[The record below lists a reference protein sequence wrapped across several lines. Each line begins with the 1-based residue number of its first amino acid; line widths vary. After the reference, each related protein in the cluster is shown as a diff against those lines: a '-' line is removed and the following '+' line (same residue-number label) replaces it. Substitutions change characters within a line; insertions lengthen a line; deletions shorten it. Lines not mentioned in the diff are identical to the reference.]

1 MKPTKKMLVRALL
14 LPQLLVPA
22 AHPALS
28 TVRILRPVRAH
39 PFVTMAA
46 AQELELVDLEEDT
59 LLFRMAADNV
69 LELSVD
75 GTRHCPSIKSIE
87 YDVTQGATGAERGQ
101 FQFQPERQL
110 QQAEALRALAAQTG
124 VPFRELDTP
133 LPPSIEALLVD
144 DDLKE
149 SRPGV
154 RILYNRVLH
163 VYPNEDAALEAIA
176 RNSALVLP
184 YLNKPFH
191 IDGSWQVLT
200 EKMSEAEA
208 LEVITKNPGVLTSN
222 PIGLRGASERTLGGG
237 RGSHRR
243 RHVAHLRW
251 LHYILPG
258 VFDDG
263 RQSVLSR
270 HGIRK
275 WQESEAQR
283 PTGTALGTARHG
295 IQFADRVATGSAVTG
310 F

>member
-69 LELSVD
+69 LGLSVD

-87 YDVTQGATGAERGQ
+87 YDVIEGWVVTQGATGAERGQ

-222 PIGLRGASERTLGGG
+222 PIGLRGASADEIKRAAAVVDVVEAVPVNARWGA
-237 RGSHRR
+237 
-243 RHVAHLRW
+243 VA
-251 LHYILPG
+251 
-258 VFDDG
+258 
-263 RQSVLSR
+263 
-270 HGIRK
+270 
-275 WQESEAQR
+275 
-283 PTGTALGTARHG
+283 
-295 IQFADRVATGSAVTG
+295 VATAGATWLIFGGFITSFQGFSMTG
-310 F
+310 VNPF